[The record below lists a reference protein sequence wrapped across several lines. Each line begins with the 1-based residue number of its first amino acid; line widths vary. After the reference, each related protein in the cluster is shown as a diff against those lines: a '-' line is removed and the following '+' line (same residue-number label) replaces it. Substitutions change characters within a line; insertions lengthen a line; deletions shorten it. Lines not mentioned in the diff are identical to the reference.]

1 MYQHDIKKKGIN
13 APSPAVLS
21 GAAKGAVAGASKVRD
36 FTNMT
41 CELCNVKGHSK
52 NWALCPKRSQSNGA
66 TNVMNFRTAFPT
78 PATAGGSS
86 SQTPSILSISDNMT
100 PEVRAMHEYNGK
112 LLSILN
118 VLATNA
124 TRPIGALS
132 AGAPLLDTA
141 AIMQAFQTSSLG
153 H

>member
-1 MYQHDIKKKGIN
+1 
-13 APSPAVLS
+13 
-21 GAAKGAVAGASKVRD
+21 
-36 FTNMT
+36 
-41 CELCNVKGHSK
+41 
-52 NWALCPKRSQSNGA
+52 
-66 TNVMNFRTAFPT
+66 
-78 PATAGGSS
+78 
-86 SQTPSILSISDNMT
+86 MT

-112 LLSILN
+112 LLNILN

>member
-1 MYQHDIKKKGIN
+1 M
-13 APSPAVLS
+13 
-21 GAAKGAVAGASKVRD
+21 
-36 FTNMT
+36 
-41 CELCNVKGHSK
+41 NVHT
-52 NWALCPKRSQSNGA
+52 AL
-66 TNVMNFRTAFPT
+66 PT

-112 LLSILN
+112 LLNILN